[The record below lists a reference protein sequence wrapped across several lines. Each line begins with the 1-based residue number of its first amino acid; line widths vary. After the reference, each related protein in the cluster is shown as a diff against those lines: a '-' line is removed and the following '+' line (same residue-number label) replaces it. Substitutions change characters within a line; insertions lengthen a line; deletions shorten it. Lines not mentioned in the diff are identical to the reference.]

1 METRGY
7 PGGVNM
13 PSRKV
18 GAGALAGAIAG
29 LVIWS
34 ISIFAGVQVPAEQAI
49 GLSVILTFIVQYYV
63 KDAE

>member
-1 METRGY
+1 
-7 PGGVNM
+7 M

-34 ISIFAGVQVPAEQAI
+34 ISIFAGIQVPAEQAI